1 MNAKRESPTT
11 KHETALIDA
20 GHKLIIGIDEV
31 GAGCLAGPVVA
42 CAVGLTPDFFV
53 GKWPE
58 ISGLRDSKMLS
69 AKRREHY
76 SELLL
81 NNPLVCYAI
90 GSASPGEIDKIN
102 ILRATH
108 LAMRRAI
115 HELESRIKN
124 YELRMTNPI
133 VLVDGSR
140 HISELS
146 IPQQAI
152 VGGDRRVFVIA
163 AASVIAKV
171 YRDKL
176 MLEFDT
182 QFPEYGLAI
191 HKGYGTKAH
200 CAAIREYGPSE
211 IHRMS
216 FKPIRGMV

>member
-69 AKRREHY
+69 AKRREHF
-76 SELLL
+76 SELLR
-81 NNPLVCYAI
+81 NNPLVTFAI
-90 GSASPGEIDKIN
+90 GSASPEEIDKIN

-115 HELESRIKN
+115 EELRIKN
-124 YELRMTNPI
+124 KELWKNEI

-176 MLEFDT
+176 MTEFDV
-182 QFPEYGLAI
+182 QFPEYGLTI

-200 CAAIREYGPSE
+200 CAAIREYGPCS
-211 IHRMS
+211 IHRIS

>member
-20 GHKLIIGIDEV
+20 GHELIIGIDEV

-42 CAVGLTPDFFV
+42 CAVGLGAEFFEK
-53 GKWPE
+53 KWPE

-69 AKRREHY
+69 AKRREHF

-81 NNPLVCYAI
+81 NNPLVTFAI
-90 GSASPGEIDKIN
+90 GSASPEEIDKIN

-115 HELESRIKN
+115 EELRIKN
-124 YELRMTNPI
+124 KELWKNEI

-176 MLEFDT
+176 MTEFDV
-182 QFPEYGLAI
+182 QFPEYGLTI

-200 CAAIREYGPSE
+200 CAAIREYGPCS
-211 IHRMS
+211 IHRIS

>member
-20 GHKLIIGIDEV
+20 GHELIIGIDEV

-42 CAVGLTPDFFV
+42 CAVGLGAEFFEK
-53 GKWPE
+53 KWPE

-69 AKRREHY
+69 AKRREHF

-81 NNPLVCYAI
+81 NNPLVTFAI
-90 GSASPGEIDKIN
+90 GSASPEEIDKIN

-115 HELESRIKN
+115 EELRIKN
-124 YELRMTNPI
+124 KELWKNEI

-176 MLEFDT
+176 MTEFDT

-200 CAAIREYGPSE
+200 CAAIREYGPCS
-211 IHRMS
+211 IHRIS